1 MEKVYKT
8 NDGSFLVLSEQSYSV
23 IDGEKLE
30 AVVSETVG
38 LKTSVWREKIAPE
51 RLEELEREYIKQK
64 EQREK
69 DTIELIKQ
77 AQQVKIWFDEGKKH
91 WREANDEEKQAN
103 TLNYQADNKNQ
114 N

>member
-1 MEKVYKT
+1 MLDIMT
-8 NDGSFLVLSEQSYSV
+8 HLVA
-23 IDGEKLE
+23 EKL
-30 AVVSETVG
+30 AKL
-38 LKTSVWREKIAPE
+38 LKISIEQAEKIAPE

-77 AQQVKIWFDEGKKH
+77 AQQVKIWFEKGKKH
-91 WREANDEEKQAN
+91 WREANEEGEQAN
-103 TLNYQADNKNQ
+103 TLSYQADNKNQ

>member
-51 RLEELEREYIKQK
+51 HLEELEREYIKQK

-103 TLNYQADNKNQ
+103 TLNYQSDNKNQ

>member
-1 MEKVYKT
+1 M
-8 NDGSFLVLSEQSYSV
+8 LSKQSYSV

-51 RLEELEREYIKQK
+51 RFEELQRLYDEQK
-64 EQREK
+64 AQRDAE
-69 DTIELIKQ
+69 TIEHIKQ
-77 AQQVKIWFDEGKKH
+77 AKQVNIWFEEYRKH
-91 WREANDEEKQAN
+91 WREANEEGEQAN
-103 TLNYQADNKNQ
+103 TLSYQADNKNQ

>member
-8 NDGSFLVLSEQSYSV
+8 NDGSFLVLSELSYSV
-23 IDGEKLE
+23 IDGDKLE

-38 LKTSVWREKIAPE
+38 LKTSVWREKIDPE
-51 RLEELEREYIKQK
+51 RLEELEREYIEQK

-77 AQQVKIWFDEGKKH
+77 AQQVKIWFEKGKKH
-91 WREANDEEKQAN
+91 WREANEEGEQAN
-103 TLNYQADNKNQ
+103 TLSYQADNKNQ

>member
-8 NDGSFLVLSEQSYSV
+8 NDGSFLVLSELSYSV
-23 IDGEKLE
+23 IDGDKLE

-51 RLEELEREYIKQK
+51 RLEELEREYIEQK

-77 AQQVKIWFDEGKKH
+77 AQQVKIWFEKGKKALE
-91 WREANDEEKQAN
+91 RGK
-103 TLNYQADNKNQ
+103 
-114 N
+114 